1 MNSSWTTLNLEV
13 VKPSET
19 SVTTSRH
26 GGMFSKTCIRI
37 KKYCGSVTYTSMEE
51 TRNLYII
58 VVGNLEV
65 KLPFEGMSRYW
76 QDVRTGE

>member
-1 MNSSWTTLNLEV
+1 
-13 VKPSET
+13 
-19 SVTTSRH
+19 
-26 GGMFSKTCIRI
+26 
-37 KKYCGSVTYTSMEE
+37 MEE